1 MPLRS
6 FLLLAMICAVWALN
20 VVVSRLVVD
29 TLAVPPLAYAA
40 MRAGVVLLV
49 LLAWLRPIPQG
60 LPKVLAVTFA
70 VSGGSFALLFAGL
83 TVASPSSSAV
93 ISLSGAPLTVLF
105 AILILGE
112 KVRWRR
118 ALGIALT
125 FAGVLVAIADPAGW
139 SAGGGLLLVFASAV
153 IGALGSVFIKQLP
166 LEPLRLQAWAAFGST
181 LVLVPLSAGLE
192 SGQAGAALAAG
203 WWLVAAVGFS
213 GLVVSLG
220 AHTLYFRL
228 LQQHDANLIAPLTL
242 MTPVFTIA
250 AGAAITGDEVSAT
263 LLIGAGIAASGVLV
277 IIVRPSVGLFKPLLV
292 RPRL

>member
-1 MPLRS
+1 MPFRS
-6 FLLLAMICAVWALN
+6 FLLLATICLVWALN

-29 TLAVPPLAYAA
+29 TLAVPPLAYAVLRSA
-40 MRAGVVLLV
+40 VVLLA
-49 LLAWLRPIPQG
+49 LLPWLRP
-60 LPKVLAVTFA
+60 LPAQLLKVMAITFA

-83 TVASPSSSAV
+83 TMASPSASAV

-112 KVRWRR
+112 QVRWRR

-125 FAGVLVAIADPAGW
+125 FAGVLVAIADPSGW
-139 SAGGGLLLVFASAV
+139 SAGGGLLLVFASSLV
-153 IGALGSVFIKQLP
+153 GALGSVFLKQLP

-181 LVLVPLSAGLE
+181 LVLVPLSALMEQGQVTAGLE
-192 SGQAGAALAAG
+192 AGWRLGAA
-203 WWLVAAVGFS
+203 VAFS

-250 AGAAITGDEVSAT
+250 AGALITGDE
-263 LLIGAGIAASGVLV
+263 IGPALVAGAAIAGSGVLV
-277 IIVRPSVGLFKPLLV
+277 ILVRPSRELFKPLLV